1 MDFYTNMGSLL
12 EGLGKRIGLD
22 LTAPDLSDDYFGLAV
37 DKSGVL
43 NILLQPHRRTCV
55 LHREFSRDA
64 AWLSTDDMTELV
76 HHLTFLL
83 GANVMLLGAG
93 GAALGYDETS
103 GTLSLSMSYNV
114 PENVQAGDR
123 EAFADTVE
131 AFLESF
137 ARWSNHMK
145 QSSDTEKNMTS
156 MIRV

>member
-1 MDFYTNMGSLL
+1 MDFYANMGSLL

-22 LTAPDLSDDYFGLAV
+22 LAAPDLSDDYFGLAV

-43 NILLQPHRRTCV
+43 NMLLQPQRRTCV
-55 LHREFSRDA
+55 LHREFSRDTA
-64 AWLSTDDMTELV
+64 CLPTDDAAELARR
-76 HHLTFLL
+76 LAFLL
-83 GANVMLLGAG
+83 GANVMLLGMG

-114 PENVQAGDR
+114 PEEVQEGDR
-123 EAFADTVE
+123 EAFADAVE

-137 ARWSNHMK
+137 ARWSDHME
-145 QSSDTEKNMTS
+145 QAPGTGENMTG